1 MSGTVSVNGAALGTQ
16 LQQLLMADDIVPGA
30 DVGYQ
35 ICKTLYLYHPMGG
48 KMVDTP
54 ISLAQSQ
61 PRTLSIPDGPEDTV
75 RDQFMRE
82 WESLRADQHIATAM
96 SLARTYGIGTLGL
109 GVVGVSPSDPI
120 DFNALPRQEIFI
132 STFDPLNTAGSLVLN
147 QDPQSPD
154 FQKVSGVTVSG
165 QPWHRSRVVVVMHE
179 KPVYIAYT
187 GSAFGY
193 VGRSVFQRALYPL
206 KSFISTMVTD
216 DMVARKAGLLIA
228 KMKPAGS
235 VIDRLMQRMFAIKR
249 QMLKDGETD
258 NVLGITPEES
268 IESLNLQN
276 IDGAGKFAR
285 DNIIVNVA
293 LAADM
298 PAKLLNEETFAEGF
312 GEGTEDAAKIVRYVK
327 GVREAMNPLY
337 AFMDRVV
344 QHRAWNRDF
353 YATVQANFPAEYGQV
368 TYEQAF
374 TRWQNSFTATWPSL
388 VEEPESEK
396 VKVAETKLK
405 AIIDLLTVLM
415 PTLDPDNLARLIEW
429 AAANFNTLREMF
441 TEPLE
446 LDYQAIL
453 ENAKEQAEA
462 AKQQPGMPGAPGA
475 EGPDDGSQAALG
487 GEGGEPA
494 PPAPEQGAPAQEAAQ
509 PPPERAAA

>member
-1 MSGTVSVNGAALGTQ
+1 MSGSVQINGATLGTQ
-16 LQQLLMADDIVPGA
+16 LQQLLMSDDIVPGSEA
-30 DVGYQ
+30 GYQ
-35 ICKTLYLYHPMGG
+35 ICKTLYLFHPMGG

-61 PRTLSIPDGPEDTV
+61 PRTLSIPDSPEDMV
-75 RDQFMRE
+75 RDQFLRE
-82 WESLRADQHIATAM
+82 WEALRADAHIATAM
-96 SLARTYGIGTLGL
+96 SLARTYGIGTLGV
-109 GVVGVSPSDPI
+109 GVVGMNPGEPI
-120 DFNALPRQEIFI
+120 DFNALARAEIFI

-235 VIDRLMQRMFAIKR
+235 VVDRLMMRMAAVKR
-249 QMLKDGETD
+249 QMLRDGQTD
-258 NVLGITPEES
+258 NVLGITPDES

-285 DNIIVNVA
+285 DNIITNIA

-327 GVREAMNPLY
+327 SVREAMNPLY
-337 AFMDRVV
+337 AFLDRVV

-353 YATVQANFPAEYGQV
+353 YAAVQAKFPEEYGPI

-396 VKVAETKLK
+396 VKVADTKLK
-405 AIIDLLTVLM
+405 AIIDLLGALM
-415 PTLDPDNLARLIEW
+415 QTLDPDNQARLIEW

-446 LDYQAIL
+446 LDYEAIR
-453 ENAKEQAEA
+453 NHAQEQAEA
-462 AKQQPGMPGAPGA
+462 AKQPPGGA
-475 EGPDDGSQAALG
+475 EAPDAGTQAALG
-487 GEGGEPA
+487 GEDDGEAPTA
-494 PPAPEQGAPAQEAAQ
+494 PPAQEPDQGAPQ
-509 PPPERAAA
+509 PPERAAA

>member
-1 MSGTVSVNGAALGTQ
+1 MSGTVSINGASLGTE
-16 LQQLLMADDIVPGA
+16 LQQLLMTDDIVPGSPA
-30 DVGYQ
+30 GYQ
-35 ICKTLYLYHPMGG
+35 ICKTLLVYHPMGA

-61 PRTLSIPDGPEDTV
+61 PRTISIPDAPEEKV
-75 RDQFMRE
+75 RDQFNRE
-82 WESLRADQHIATAM
+82 WAALRADQHIAAAM
-96 SLARTYGIGTLGL
+96 SLARTYGVGTLGV
-109 GVVGVSPSDPI
+109 GAVGVDPNEPI
-120 DFNALPRQEIFI
+120 DFAALAGQQIFI

-154 FQKVSGVTVSG
+154 YQKVVGVTVSG
-165 QPWHRSRVVVVMHE
+165 QQWHRSRVVVVMNE
-179 KPVYIAYT
+179 RPIYIEYT
-187 GSAFGY
+187 SSAFGY

-235 VIDRLMQRMFAIKR
+235 VVDRIMQRMFAIKR

-258 NVLGITPEES
+258 NVLGITPDES

-285 DNIIVNVA
+285 DNIITNIA
-293 LAADM
+293 LASDM

-312 GEGTEDAAKIVRYVK
+312 GEGTEDAAKIVRYVR
-327 GVREAMNPLY
+327 GVREAMEPLY
-337 AFMDRVV
+337 SFMDRVV
-344 QHRAWNRDF
+344 MHRAWTRGF
-353 YATVQANFPAEYGQV
+353 YETVQREFPDPYASL

-405 AIIDLLTVLM
+405 AIVDLLGVLLDR
-415 PTLDPDNLARLIEW
+415 LDPQNAAKMMEW
-429 AAANFNTLREMF
+429 AAANFNALREMF

-446 LDYQAIL
+446 LDWQEIAQYA
-453 ENAKEQAEA
+453 EAEKKKAEEQANA
-462 AKQQPGMPGAPGA
+462 GAPGA
-475 EGPDDGSQAALG
+475 GGGEGPDEGSQAALG
-487 GEGGEPA
+487 GEGDAPGPGAPAAPEPA
-494 PPAPEQGAPAQEAAQ
+494 PA
-509 PPPERAAA
+509 RAAA

>member
-1 MSGTVSVNGAALGTQ
+1 MSGTITVNGASLGSA
-16 LQQLLMADDIVPGA
+16 LQQLLMTDDIVPGSDA
-30 DVGYQ
+30 GYQ
-35 ICKTLYLYHPMGG
+35 TCKTIYLYHPMGA

-61 PRTLSIPDGPEDTV
+61 ERTISIPDAPEDKV

-82 WESLRADQHIATAM
+82 WKALKADEHIATAM

-109 GVVGVSPSDPI
+109 GAVGVPTNDPL
-120 DFNALPRQEIFI
+120 DFRTLAKQQIFI

-154 FQKVSGVTVSG
+154 FQKVVGVSVSG
-165 QPWHRSRVVVVMHE
+165 QPWHRSRVVVVMNE
-179 KPVYIAYT
+179 KPIYISYSQA
-187 GSAFGY
+187 AFGY
-193 VGRSVFQRALYPL
+193 VGRSVFQRALFPL

-235 VIDRLMQRMFAIKR
+235 IVDRLMQSMFAIKR
-249 QMLKDGETD
+249 QMLKDGQTD
-258 NVLGITPEES
+258 NVLGITPDES

-285 DNIIVNVA
+285 DNIITNIA
-293 LAADM
+293 LAGDM

-312 GEGTEDAAKIVRYVK
+312 GEGTEDAAKIVRYVR
-327 GVREAMNPLY
+327 GVRLAMDPLY

-344 QHRAWNRDF
+344 QHRAWNPDF
-353 YATVQANFPAEYGQV
+353 YKTIQAQFPEYRKV
-368 TYEQAF
+368 SYEQAF
-374 TRWQNSFTATWPSL
+374 VRWQNSFVATWPSL

-405 AIIDLLTVLM
+405 AIVDLLGALLDR
-415 PTLDPDNLARLIEW
+415 LDPENAAMMMEW
-429 AAANFNTLREMF
+429 AAANFNSLREMF

-446 LDYQAIL
+446 LDWQAVAAYG
-453 ENAKEQAEA
+453 EEQKKKAEEGA
-462 AKQQPGMPGAPGA
+462 AGGGAMPGQDPDAGGTQ
-475 EGPDDGSQAALG
+475 EDIGQEDDGA
-487 GEGGEPA
+487 A
-494 PPAPEQGAPAQEAAQ
+494 PPASTQEAA
-509 PPPERAAA
+509 PEREAA